1 MATPSLGED
10 TAKAV
15 LRQVEFYF
23 GDSNLPKDDFLKT
36 KINESEDDMVSL
48 ALICSFSKMRG
59 HLNLTEVKKA
69 DDVPDCTLKV
79 VAQTLRTSSSLK
91 VSEDGKKVGRST
103 KLLEPEELIEQLD
116 SRTIAAS
123 PLELNV
129 QREALE
135 AFFGQYAKVNSVRL
149 PRHVVQRKYFCGT
162 ALIEFSAAED
172 AQTVLEQSLVFG
184 GAELEL
190 KPKKDFDDIREK
202 EVEEFERNRSITTS
216 NSSNAE
222 EKYPKGLLVA
232 FKLKSASAG
241 DSAEQNGPDE
251 KKTAENEND
260 KEKVDDKHG
269 SPIDKVVE
277 KEHKSSISIYK
288 DDMNVVL
295 REDLKDVF
303 EKFGT
308 VKYVDFRIREDKGYI
323 RFEQPEAAQKAH
335 AASASAKGGL
345 VVKNFIANVEPVTG
359 VAESEYWS
367 LLRDNQG
374 KQRVGNH
381 SHWRGGKINRGGKR
395 GRDGENGSPRGRPNE
410 AKRARAA

>member
-36 KINESEDDMVSL
+36 KINESEDDMVCL

-129 QREALE
+129 
-135 AFFGQYAKVNSVRL
+135 NSVRL

-162 ALIEFSAAED
+162 ALIEFSAVED
-172 AQTVLEQSLVFG
+172 AQTVLEQSLVFA
-184 GAELEL
+184 GAEQEL
-190 KPKKDFDDIREK
+190 KPKKDFDVIREK
-202 EVEEFERNRSITTS
+202 EVEEFERNRSIKTS
-216 NSSNAE
+216 NGSNAE
-222 EKYPKGLLVA
+222 EKHPKGLLVA

-251 KKTAENEND
+251 KKTAEM
-260 KEKVDDKHG
+260 KMTKKVDDKHG

-277 KEHKSSISIYK
+277 KENKSSISIYK

-303 EKFGT
+303 KKFGT

-335 AASASAKGGL
+335 AASVSAKGGL
-345 VVKNFIANVEPVTG
+345 VVKNFIANVEPVIFLG

-367 LLRDNQG
+367 LLRGNQG
-374 KQRVGNH
+374 KHRVGNH
-381 SHWRGGKINRGGKR
+381 FHWRGGKNNRGGKR

>member
-149 PRHVVQRKYFCGT
+149 PHHVVQRMYFCGT

-172 AQTVLEQSLVFG
+172 AQTVLEQSLVYG

-190 KPKKDFDDIREK
+190 KPKKDFDVIREK
-202 EVEEFERNRSITTS
+202 EAEEFERNRSITTS

-241 DSAEQNGPDE
+241 DSAEQNGSDE

-277 KEHKSSISIYK
+277 KENKSSISIYK

-381 SHWRGGKINRGGKR
+381 FHWRGGKINRGGKR

>member
-359 VAESEYWS
+359 KEDI
-367 LLRDNQG
+367 LFL
-374 KQRVGNH
+374 
-381 SHWRGGKINRGGKR
+381 I
-395 GRDGENGSPRGRPNE
+395 
-410 AKRARAA
+410 

>member
-1 MATPSLGED
+1 MAMPSLGED

-123 PLELNV
+123 PLEFNV

-172 AQTVLEQSLVFG
+172 AQMVLEQSLVFA

-190 KPKKDFDDIREK
+190 KPKKDFDVIREK
-202 EVEEFERNRSITTS
+202 EVEEFDRKCSITTS
-216 NSSNAE
+216 NGSNAE
-222 EKYPKGLLVA
+222 EKHPKGLLVA

-251 KKTAENEND
+251 NKTAENEND

-277 KEHKSSISIYK
+277 KENKSSISIYK

-303 EKFGT
+303 KNFGT

-335 AASASAKGGL
+335 AASVSAKGGL

-367 LLRDNQG
+367 LLRGNQG
-374 KQRVGNH
+374 KHRVGNH
-381 SHWRGGKINRGGKR
+381 FHWRGRKNNRGGKR

>member
-1 MATPSLGED
+1 MAMPSLGED

-79 VAQTLRTSSSLK
+79 VAQTLRTSSFLK

-135 AFFGQYAKVNSVRL
+135 VFFGQYAKVNSVRL

-172 AQTVLEQSLVFG
+172 AQTVLEQSLVFA

-190 KPKKDFDDIREK
+190 KPKKDFDVIREK
-202 EVEEFERNRSITTS
+202 EVEEFERKRITTS

-222 EKYPKGLLVA
+222 EKHPKGLLVA

-241 DSAEQNGPDE
+241 DSAEQNGPDD

-260 KEKVDDKHG
+260 KEKVDGKHG

-277 KEHKSSISIYK
+277 KENKSSISIYK

-303 EKFGT
+303 KKFGT
-308 VKYVDFRIREDKGYI
+308 VKYVDFRIRGDKGYI

-335 AASASAKGGL
+335 AASVSAKGGL

-367 LLRDNQG
+367 LLRGNQG
-374 KQRVGNH
+374 KHRVGNH
-381 SHWRGGKINRGGKR
+381 FHWRGGKNNRDGKR
-395 GRDGENGSPRGRPNE
+395 GRGGENCSPRGRPNE
-410 AKRARAA
+410 TKRARAA

>member
-36 KINESEDDMVSL
+36 KINESEDDMVCL

-162 ALIEFSAAED
+162 ALIEFSAVED
-172 AQTVLEQSLVFG
+172 AQTVLEQSLVFA

-190 KPKKDFDDIREK
+190 KPKKDFDVIREK

-216 NSSNAE
+216 NGSNAE
-222 EKYPKGLLVA
+222 EKHPKGLLVA

-251 KKTAENEND
+251 KKTAEM
-260 KEKVDDKHG
+260 KMTKKVDDKHG

-277 KEHKSSISIYK
+277 KENKSSISIYK

-303 EKFGT
+303 KKFGT

-335 AASASAKGGL
+335 AASVSAKGGL

-367 LLRDNQG
+367 LLRGNQG
-374 KQRVGNH
+374 KHRVGNH
-381 SHWRGGKINRGGKR
+381 FHWRGGKNNRGGKR

>member
-1 MATPSLGED
+1 
-10 TAKAV
+10 
-15 LRQVEFYF
+15 
-23 GDSNLPKDDFLKT
+23 
-36 KINESEDDMVSL
+36 
-48 ALICSFSKMRG
+48 MRG

-69 DDVPDCTLKV
+69 DDVPDCTLKA

-162 ALIEFSAAED
+162 ALIEFSAVED
-172 AQTVLEQSLVFG
+172 AQTVLEQSLVFA

-190 KPKKDFDDIREK
+190 KPKKDFDVIREK

-216 NSSNAE
+216 NGSNAE
-222 EKYPKGLLVA
+222 EKHPKGLLVA

-251 KKTAENEND
+251 KKTAEM
-260 KEKVDDKHG
+260 KMTKKVDDKHG

-277 KEHKSSISIYK
+277 KENKSSISIYK

-303 EKFGT
+303 KKFGT

-335 AASASAKGGL
+335 AASVSAEGGL

-367 LLRDNQG
+367 LLRGNQG
-374 KQRVGNH
+374 KHRVGNH
-381 SHWRGGKINRGGKR
+381 FHWRGGKNYRGGKR
-395 GRDGENGSPRGRPNE
+395 GRDGENGSPGGRPNE
-410 AKRARAA
+410 AKRARA

>member
-1 MATPSLGED
+1 MAMPSLGED

-69 DDVPDCTLKV
+69 EDVPDCTLKV

-103 KLLEPEELIEQLD
+103 KLLEPAELIEQLD

-172 AQTVLEQSLVFG
+172 AQTVLEQSLVFA

-190 KPKKDFDDIREK
+190 KPNKDFDVIREK
-202 EVEEFERNRSITTS
+202 EVEKFERNRSITTS
-216 NSSNAE
+216 NGLNAE
-222 EKYPKGLLVA
+222 EKHPKGVLVA

-251 KKTAENEND
+251 KKTAENETD
-260 KEKVDDKHG
+260 KEKVDDKHE

-277 KEHKSSISIYK
+277 KENKSSISIYK

-303 EKFGT
+303 KKFGT

-335 AASASAKGGL
+335 AASVSAKGGL

-367 LLRDNQG
+367 LLRGNQG
-374 KQRVGNH
+374 KHRVGNH
-381 SHWRGGKINRGGKR
+381 LHWRGGKNNGGGKR

-410 AKRARAA
+410 AKRAREA